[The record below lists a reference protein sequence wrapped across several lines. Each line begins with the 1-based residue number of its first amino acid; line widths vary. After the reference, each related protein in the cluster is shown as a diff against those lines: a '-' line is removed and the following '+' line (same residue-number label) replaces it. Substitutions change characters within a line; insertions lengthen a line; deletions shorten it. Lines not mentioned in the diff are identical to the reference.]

1 MVSLSKGVYM
11 RVLVPID
18 GSECS
23 KAAVDYIK
31 ERPWNKEDTFLLVHV
46 VEPIPVDIGIAYIP
60 AAYTPDD
67 GAAFTQSE
75 ALLQVVQGDLN
86 SAFANKI
93 ETKVIAGPAK
103 AEIVDLAQEWKA
115 DLIVMGSH
123 GRKGFNRL
131 LLGSVTEDVM
141 KSSPCSVTVVKS
153 VHCSKSV

>member
-1 MVSLSKGVYM
+1 M
-11 RVLVPID
+11 RVLIPID

-23 KAAVDYIK
+23 KAAVDYVK

-75 ALLQVVQGDLN
+75 ALLKVVQGDLN
-86 SAFANKI
+86 SAFVNKV
-93 ETKVIAGPAK
+93 ESKVIAGPAK
-103 AEIVDLAQEWKA
+103 AEIVDLATEWKA

-141 KSSPCSVTVVKS
+141 KSAPCSVTVVKS
-153 VHCSKSV
+153 AHHS

>member
-1 MVSLSKGVYM
+1 M
-11 RVLVPID
+11 RVLIPID

-67 GAAFTQSE
+67 GAAFIQSE
-75 ALLQVVQGDLN
+75 ALLKVVQGDLN
-86 SAFANKI
+86 SALTNQI

-141 KSSPCSVTVVKS
+141 KSSPCSVTIVKS
-153 VHCSKSV
+153 AHCSKSV

>member
-1 MVSLSKGVYM
+1 M
-11 RVLVPID
+11 RVLIPID

-23 KAAVDYIK
+23 KAAVDYVK

-75 ALLQVVQGDLN
+75 ALLKVVQGDLN
-86 SAFANKI
+86 SAFGNKV
-93 ETKVIAGPAK
+93 ESKVIAGPAK
-103 AEIVDLAQEWKA
+103 AEIVDLATEWKA

-141 KSSPCSVTVVKS
+141 KSAPCSVTVVKS
-153 VHCSKSV
+153 AHHS

>member
-1 MVSLSKGVYM
+1 M
-11 RVLVPID
+11 RVLIPID

-23 KAAVDYIK
+23 KAAVDYVK

-75 ALLQVVQGDLN
+75 ALLKVVQGDLN
-86 SAFANKI
+86 SVFGNKV
-93 ETKVIAGPAK
+93 ESKVIAGPAK
-103 AEIVDLAQEWKA
+103 AEIVDLATEWKA

-141 KSSPCSVTVVKS
+141 KSAPCSVTVVKS
-153 VHCSKSV
+153 AHHS

>member
-1 MVSLSKGVYM
+1 M
-11 RVLVPID
+11 RVLIPID

-23 KAAVDYIK
+23 KAAVDYVK

-67 GAAFTQSE
+67 GAAFSQSE
-75 ALLQVVQGDLN
+75 ALLKVVQGDLT
-86 SAFANKI
+86 SALTNPI

-141 KSSPCSVTVVKS
+141 KSSPCSVTIVKS
-153 VHCSKSV
+153 AHCSKSV

>member
-1 MVSLSKGVYM
+1 M

-23 KAAVDYIK
+23 KSAIDYIK
-31 ERPWNKEDTFLLVHV
+31 ERPWHKDDAFLLVHV

-60 AAYTPDD
+60 GAYTPDD

-75 ALLQVVQGDLN
+75 ALLKVVVGDL
-86 SAFANKI
+86 SAVLSNTI
-93 ETKVIAGPAK
+93 DTKVIAGPAK
-103 AEIVDLAQEWKA
+103 AEIVDLATEWKA
-115 DLIVMGSH
+115 DLIIMGSH

-141 KSSPCSVTVVKS
+141 KSSPCSVTIVKS
-153 VHCSKSV
+153 VHCAKAE

>member
-1 MVSLSKGVYM
+1 M
-11 RVLVPID
+11 RVLIPID

-31 ERPWNKEDTFLLVHV
+31 ERPWNKDDSFLLVHV

-60 AAYTPDD
+60 AAYTPDE
-67 GAAFTQSE
+67 GAAFSQSE
-75 ALLQVVQGDLN
+75 ALLQVVLGDLKSVLTN
-86 SAFANKI
+86 QI
-93 ETKVIAGPAK
+93 DTKVIAGPAK

-141 KSSPCSVTVVKS
+141 KSAPCSVTIVKS
-153 VHCSKSV
+153 AHCSKSE